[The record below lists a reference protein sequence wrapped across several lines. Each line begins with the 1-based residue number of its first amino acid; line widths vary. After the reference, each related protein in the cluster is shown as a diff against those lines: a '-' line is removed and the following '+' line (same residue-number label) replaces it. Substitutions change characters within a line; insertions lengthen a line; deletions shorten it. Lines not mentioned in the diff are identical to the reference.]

1 MAIATKTIESVRNEG
16 RMSFVKSLQC
26 RECGRQYSKA
36 PLSVCEYCFGPL
48 EVTYDY
54 QTLKGKISR
63 DSIQSRPPNMWRY
76 RELLP
81 LDGEASVGRQVGF
94 TPLVRATNLAR
105 RWGIQDLYIKNDSVC
120 FPTLSF
126 KDRVVS
132 VALSKALEFGFDTVG
147 CASTGNLANS
157 VASNAASVGLRSLV
171 FIPADLELG
180 KILGTSIYK
189 TKVIRVNGNYDDVN
203 RLCSEIAGKYR
214 WGFVNIN
221 LRPFYAEGSKSFGYE
236 IAEQLGWRVPDC
248 VVVPM
253 AGGSLITKI
262 CKAFKEFEKL
272 GLIAGSGSRIY
283 GAQAT
288 GCSPITTA
296 VKESRDFIKPVKPRT
311 IAKSIAIGNP
321 ADGYYAIKT
330 MMESGGWAEDVSDE
344 EIVEGI
350 RMLAEEEGIF
360 TETAGGVTVAV
371 TQKLIRQ
378 GRIKKDDVTVV
389 AITGNGL
396 KTQEAVEGHLAK
408 PRVISAKLAE
418 FENTILQGQDLFSSG
433 QEARIDSS
441 IQKA

>member
-1 MAIATKTIESVRNEG
+1 MVISAGAVRNPEG
-16 RMSFVKSLQC
+16 LEPTTYVLGLQC
-26 RECGRQYSKA
+26 RECGQRYPKE

-54 QTLKGKISR
+54 ETLRTFLSR
-63 DSIQSRPPNMWRY
+63 KLIEGRPTNMWRY

-81 LDGEASVGRQVGF
+81 LDGEARVGHQVGF
-94 TPLVRATNLAR
+94 TPLVKAANLAKR
-105 RWGIQDLYIKNDSVC
+105 LGIRELYVKNDSVC

-126 KDRVVS
+126 KDRVVA

-157 VASNAASVGLRSLV
+157 VAANAASVGLQSYI

-180 KILGTSIYK
+180 KVLGTLIY
-189 TKVIRVNGNYDDVN
+189 TANVIGVNGNYDDVN
-203 RLCSEIAGKYR
+203 RLCSEVAGKYR

-221 LRPFYAEGSKSFGYE
+221 LRPFYAEGSKSFGFE

-262 CKAFKEFEKL
+262 RKAFGEFEKL
-272 GLIAGSGSRIY
+272 DLVPSNHCRVF

-296 VKESRDFIKPVKPRT
+296 VKAGRDFIKPVKPQT

-321 ADGYYAIKT
+321 ADGYYAIRAMT
-330 MMESGGWAEDVSDE
+330 ESGGWGEDVADDE
-344 EIVEGI
+344 VVAGI
-350 RMLAEEEGIF
+350 RMLAEDEGIF

-371 TQKLIRQ
+371 TQKLVQQ
-378 GRIKKDDVTVV
+378 GRIKEDDLTVIS
-389 AITGNGL
+389 ITGNGL
-396 KTQEAVEGHLAK
+396 KTQEAVQDHLVR
-408 PRVISAKLAE
+408 PEVISAKLSE
-418 FENTILQGQDLFSSG
+418 FEKSTFF
-433 QEARIDSS
+433 R
-441 IQKA
+441 KA